1 MVSFIAK
8 ARRLVTV
15 AFGIKNPKFV
25 SFVEDMDPVHGFSEV
40 ILQDR
45 FGRLFSVT
53 AFPSGYICLKDL
65 LEDDGNVDRDDH
77 EQG

>member
-15 AFGIKNPKFV
+15 AFGVKNPRFV
-25 SFVEDMDPVHGFSEV
+25 SFVENMDPVHGFSEV

-45 FGRLFSVT
+45 FGRLLSVT

-65 LEDDGNVDRDDH
+65 MEDDGNGDEDDH
-77 EQG
+77 